1 MKKFVPILFIFTLVL
16 ITLSIRS
23 AYSDDNADLNKLQP
37 LSSEENKLY
46 RAVKDDPVALHKFV
60 VTRIYLRQIDQLC
73 PPNASK
79 DCYKIEP
86 LLPDDADAKY
96 AVTFDEQILYLQAT
110 VVRKGKELSENEH

>member
-37 LSSEENKLY
+37 LSSEENELY
-46 RAVKDDPVALHKFV
+46 KAVKDEPVALHKFV

-73 PPNASK
+73 PNSSK
-79 DCYKIEP
+79 ECYKIAP
-86 LLPDDADAKY
+86 LLPNDADAKY
-96 AVTFDEQILYLQAT
+96 AVTFDEQILYLQLLSA
-110 VVRKGKELSENEH
+110 KGLNENKH